1 MPSRARP
8 SATRPARRRPGQGDR
23 RQILVA
29 VHQDGFAQRE
39 LLIGFCRHARD
50 HYAWD
55 LHFHPHLGW
64 NPEAARAGLPWSFD
78 GILLYSESEE
88 ISRTVRAYGPPCV
101 DFAISWIQR
110 YLPLYDE
117 VAVGRLAGLHLRE
130 QGYPRA
136 AFLGLSG
143 WGERDPRGHGF
154 AEGFATD
161 YAALPR
167 MLLSVEDMALA
178 STRQRIQDWVR
189 GLALP
194 CAVFAASD
202 GMAQAAAMAAVRL
215 GLHMPDEI
223 GLVGVDAD
231 PVLSWVSPV
240 PLSSVRMPYQEKG
253 ALAARALDG
262 LIETGVAPPRPDL
275 LAPVEVAA
283 QRSSVRQDRADP
295 LVAAVRARIR
305 ERLAESPGV
314 EAIAGDLALS
324 RRTLERR
331 FAALTGASLLD
342 EIQRQRLAEARLR
355 LRRGAGNQEAAAAVG
370 LTANRFV
377 TWFHRAQGCTPG
389 VYRERWGHLAA
400 SE

>member
-1 MPSRARP
+1 MPKAVP
-8 SATRPARRRPGQGDR
+8 PPRRRPAGDR

-29 VHQDGFAQRE
+29 VHQDGFSQRE
-39 LLIGFCRHARD
+39 LLIGFCRHVRE

-55 LHFHPHLGW
+55 LHFLPHLGW
-64 NPEAARAGLPWSFD
+64 NLEAARAGVPWDFD
-78 GILLYSESEE
+78 GILLYSESME
-88 ISRTVRAYGPPCV
+88 ISETVRAYGPPCV
-101 DFAISWIQR
+101 DFAIAWIQR

-117 VAVGRLAGLHLRE
+117 VEVGRLAGVHLRE
-130 QGYPRA
+130 QGYERA
-136 AFLGLSG
+136 AYLGLSG
-143 WGERDPRGHGF
+143 WGERDPRGRGF
-154 AEGFATD
+154 AAGFGSD
-161 YAALPR
+161 YAAIPR
-167 MLLSVEDMALA
+167 MLHSVEDMAHA
-178 STRQRIQDWVR
+178 STRLQIQEWVR
-189 GLALP
+189 GLTLP

-202 GMAQAAAMAAVRL
+202 GMAQATAMAAVRL
-215 GLHMPDEI
+215 GLHMPDEL

-253 ALAARALDG
+253 ALAARALEG
-262 LIETGVAPPRPDL
+262 LIETGAAPPRPDL
-275 LAPVEVAA
+275 LAPVEVAV
-283 QRSSVRQDRADP
+283 QLSSSRQDRADP
-295 LVAAVRARIR
+295 LVAAVRARIH

-314 EAIAGDLALS
+314 AAITGDLGLN

-331 FAALTGASLLD
+331 FAALTGSSLLD

-389 VYRERWGHLAA
+389 TYRERWGHLGA